1 MHELAHEFTNRNVS
15 PWGGLKLFQQ
25 VYERSKVKEK
35 LQEAGLPQPGSNR
48 GYDAEELVE
57 GFMTSVIVGARRLE
71 HSGMLRT
78 DSVIQEIF
86 GWKKGMASAS
96 TFSRFFRRFD
106 VDMNDAV
113 FPPLMKHMMSLMAV
127 KKRTIDID
135 STVITRYGHQQEAMV
150 GYNPSKKGRRSHH
163 PLMAFCA
170 ETKMVVNAW
179 MRSGDSASSTDMKDF
194 LAELFAIVPR
204 EDVGLIRA
212 DAGFYADEI
221 LRELELEN
229 KVVRYIV
236 KADKTKLLVRHILRV
251 DKWYHSDT
259 VCKDACYTEF
269 QYKAS
274 TWKSSRRMIVVRV
287 PKKNTESDKLA
298 AQSELFQDIVKL
310 EQFEYMAFVTNSEDS
325 AVEIH
330 SRYNKR
336 GECENRIKELKYD
349 YAIDGFALQQ
359 FPAMEAAFR
368 FIMIAFNLMQI
379 FKQSVM
385 TSKRIHQ
392 LKTVRF
398 QCIAIGSYLVTR
410 GRIKTLMLSAKGK
423 RRHFLDHL
431 FERIGNS
438 EAPFEFSIA

>member
-236 KADKTKLLVRHILRV
+236 PKSCNRKLKRSLRV
-251 DKWYHSDT
+251 
-259 VCKDACYTEF
+259 A
-269 QYKAS
+269 
-274 TWKSSRRMIVVRV
+274 
-287 PKKNTESDKLA
+287 N
-298 AQSELFQDIVKL
+298 
-310 EQFEYMAFVTNSEDS
+310 
-325 AVEIH
+325 
-330 SRYNKR
+330 
-336 GECENRIKELKYD
+336 
-349 YAIDGFALQQ
+349 
-359 FPAMEAAFR
+359 
-368 FIMIAFNLMQI
+368 
-379 FKQSVM
+379 
-385 TSKRIHQ
+385 
-392 LKTVRF
+392 
-398 QCIAIGSYLVTR
+398 
-410 GRIKTLMLSAKGK
+410 
-423 RRHFLDHL
+423 
-431 FERIGNS
+431 
-438 EAPFEFSIA
+438 PFEQVVQKVSSFTLC